1 MERALPTTV
10 ELCQFDSSHAND
22 RFPFFFPQQR
32 KLMGS
37 SAQNSSGVHWC
48 RRRVKFCIP
57 SVSQTRTVPQSINGQ
72 TGAKKNLEKLAQLEM
87 SNAEDGVTLGTV
99 NVKDAFLMVD
109 QPTPLRVQL
118 PFGNLIVLK
127 NLPGQRLGA
136 KCWCWHFRVFLTLTF
151 NMEWCPE
158 KPCLCKNSECA
169 LMIHVDDVVL
179 CGSTKYWNEV
189 FLKKLGEKYTL
200 NATALGDVG
209 SSISL
214 LKRKLVRL
222 PHGLAL
228 VPGTDV
234 NKAIQLFE
242 QSFGRANAIQ
252 MEDLSSPLSNEEAF
266 HYRSVVGMLLYLARD
281 RPGLLF
287 VMKEFSQKM
296 RCPTTVAVQRL
307 QKVIGYLRSTGDFA
321 VVLEKPIA
329 GHGRCKST
337 DEKVWILESFSDADW
352 SSNRVHRRSTSCGI
366 HLLNG

>member
-1 MERALPTTV
+1 MLVLAF
-10 ELCQFDSSHAND
+10 QSFFDFNFQH
-22 RFPFFFPQQR
+22 
-32 KLMGS
+32 
-37 SAQNSSGVHWC
+37 GV
-48 RRRVKFCIP
+48 
-57 SVSQTRTVPQSINGQ
+57 VP
-72 TGAKKNLEKLAQLEM
+72 
-87 SNAEDGVTLGTV
+87 
-99 NVKDAFLMVD
+99 
-109 QPTPLRVQL
+109 
-118 PFGNLIVLK
+118 
-127 NLPGQRLGA
+127 
-136 KCWCWHFRVFLTLTF
+136 
-151 NMEWCPE
+151 
-158 KPCLCKNSECA
+158 
-169 LMIHVDDVVL
+169 
-179 CGSTKYWNEV
+179 
-189 FLKKLGEKYTL
+189 
-200 NATALGDVG
+200 GDVG

>member
-1 MERALPTTV
+1 MQAAGQVLHSLCFTDKDRATEHKRP
-10 ELCQFDSSHAND
+10 N
-22 RFPFFFPQQR
+22 R
-32 KLMGS
+32 
-37 SAQNSSGVHWC
+37 
-48 RRRVKFCIP
+48 
-57 SVSQTRTVPQSINGQ
+57 
-72 TGAKKNLEKLAQLEM
+72 KKNLEKLAQLEM

-136 KCWCWHFRVFLTLTF
+136 KCWCWHFRVFLALTF

-158 KPCLCKNSECA
+158 QPCLCKNSECA

-189 FLKKLGEKYTL
+189 FLKKLGEKYTF

-252 MEDLSSPLSNEEAF
+252 MEDLSSPLSDEEAF
-266 HYRSVVGMLLYLARD
+266 HYRSVVGMLLYLARGQTRFAFCNERIFTENEVPNNSCSAETSKGD
-281 RPGLLF
+281 WLLA
-287 VMKEFSQKM
+287 Q
-296 RCPTTVAVQRL
+296 
-307 QKVIGYLRSTGDFA
+307 
-321 VVLEKPIA
+321 
-329 GHGRCKST
+329 
-337 DEKVWILESFSDADW
+337 
-352 SSNRVHRRSTSCGI
+352 HR
-366 HLLNG
+366 

>member
-1 MERALPTTV
+1 M
-10 ELCQFDSSHAND
+10 
-22 RFPFFFPQQR
+22 
-32 KLMGS
+32 
-37 SAQNSSGVHWC
+37 
-48 RRRVKFCIP
+48 
-57 SVSQTRTVPQSINGQ
+57 
-72 TGAKKNLEKLAQLEM
+72 
-87 SNAEDGVTLGTV
+87 
-99 NVKDAFLMVD
+99 
-109 QPTPLRVQL
+109 
-118 PFGNLIVLK
+118 LK

-136 KCWCWHFRVFLTLTF
+136 KCWYWLFRDFLTLTF

-158 KPCLCKNSECA
+158 QPCLCKNSECA
-169 LMIHVDDVVL
+169 VMIHVDDVVL
-179 CGSTKYWNEV
+179 CGSTKYLNEV

-234 NKAIQLFE
+234 NKAIQLFK
-242 QSFGRANAIQ
+242 QSFGRARQQTIPCDNTIQ
-252 MEDLSSPLSNEEAF
+252 MEDLSSPLSNEETF
-266 HYRSVVGMLLYLARD
+266 HYGSVVGMLLYLARD

-287 VMKEFSQKM
+287 VMKEFSQKV
-296 RCPTTVAVQRL
+296 RCPTIVAVQRL

-321 VVLEKPIA
+321 IVLEKPIA
-329 GHGRCKST
+329 GHGRYKST